1 MPRTIAQPENTAAPG
16 KPSRAYWACQLL
28 GWGGYGLGYYLAVLV
43 PFQSA
48 GPRQIVADFAYCAAG
63 VLGTHLLRARIKSR
77 GWTEL
82 SYAAMAPRLV
92 VGALLVGA
100 LQTLALDGCLTLYG
114 LVNWKREIIV
124 PVVSVTVISSAVLV
138 LLWLA
143 IYLTIHAIRRRR
155 AAELDALR
163 SQLIARDTSLRALQQ
178 QLNPH
183 FLFNCL
189 NSLRGMIDEDRARAQ
204 EMVTRLAELLRASLR
219 QDECNAIPLAE
230 ELATVN
236 AYLELESV
244 RLEERLRIRREISPS
259 THSALVPPMLLQG
272 LVENALKHG
281 IANVPAGGDVVLR
294 IARAEDQLRIEVE
307 NTGALQPSIRTGIG
321 LANARE
327 RLRLLYGPS
336 AELSLAESSPGR
348 VRATVLMPF
357 HAEEIQPQETQCGRS
372 S

>member
-163 SQLIARDTSLRALQQ
+163 SQLIARDTSLRA
-178 QLNPH
+178 
-183 FLFNCL
+183 
-189 NSLRGMIDEDRARAQ
+189 
-204 EMVTRLAELLRASLR
+204 ELLRASLR